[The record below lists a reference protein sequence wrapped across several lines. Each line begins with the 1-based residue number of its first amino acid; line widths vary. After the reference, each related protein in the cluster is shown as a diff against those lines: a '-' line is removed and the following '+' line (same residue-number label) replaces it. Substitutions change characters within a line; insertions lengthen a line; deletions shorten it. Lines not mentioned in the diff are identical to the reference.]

1 MSRISRRTIV
11 AHEFSSTIVTS
22 LGLVCMSRSW
32 EHCHRRHVARAP
44 WRRFDM
50 QEKTSLVGWLRMTS
64 LPVLL
69 IVGFSL
75 VLLMLALTL
84 GSV

>member
-1 MSRISRRTIV
+1 
-11 AHEFSSTIVTS
+11 
-22 LGLVCMSRSW
+22 
-32 EHCHRRHVARAP
+32 
-44 WRRFDM
+44 M